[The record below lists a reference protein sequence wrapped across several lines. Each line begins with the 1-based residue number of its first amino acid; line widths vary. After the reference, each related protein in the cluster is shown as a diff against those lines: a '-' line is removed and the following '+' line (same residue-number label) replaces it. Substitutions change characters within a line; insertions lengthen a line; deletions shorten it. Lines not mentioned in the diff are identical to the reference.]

1 MKNVQELLQG
11 QKEARKE
18 FKAQQA
24 QEREAM
30 AINVLTDTKEILKAL
45 KCEYLL
51 EQEVKEVIVEKKPIN
66 ISINKGKIVQI
77 VKEVKVQDT
86 NNNADILKQAIKS
99 KDEYIIQLEEQ
110 LQNKAFNAAENG
122 YVVDGIEVSV
132 DIVKELNNQ
141 IVKLQEQ
148 LACKESVNEEVV
160 MDDEAAYLEYLASQE
175 EHAITVEEP
184 VTPVVIDKPAVK
196 KKEEVVVPVTTEVY
210 VKQLRANISKYNGS
224 ARIYQTDKC
233 YLIASPTTDE
243 ITWLSNVELS
253 DEYKLLIESKLVD
266 EYKFLPARTKL
277 SPVTVTKD
285 NAYMARVSAKE
296 GYQNFSMRDVLS
308 GYVKIN
314 NKFYLYSYSPASTS
328 VFVED
333 FDKKR
338 RGEAKTFPAGMKD
351 KIVPIVMDM
360 YKEYKALVDS
370 KVKEEEVKAEEAA
383 IRFNEKVAS
392 RDKQREIDKAIVAR
406 TLKGKDT
413 SKKDIKPK
421 ATIMSDTLAELES
434 KIF

>member
-1 MKNVQELLQG
+1 MKNVQSLLQQ

-18 FKAQQA
+18 FKMQQA

-30 AINVLTDTKEILKAL
+30 AINVLADTREVLKAL

-51 EQEVKEVIVEKKPIN
+51 EQEVKEVIVEKEQVN
-66 ISINKGKIVQI
+66 VSINKGKIVQI

-86 NNNADILKQAIKS
+86 NNTDILKQAIKS

-141 IVKLQEQ
+141 IAKLQEQ
-148 LACKESVNEEVV
+148 LACQVLTNNEETV
-160 MDDEAAYLEYLASQE
+160 MDDESAYLEYLASQE
-175 EHAITVEEP
+175 EHASVIEEQVVVPP
-184 VTPVVIDKPAVK
+184 V
-196 KKEEVVVPVTTEVY
+196 KKEEKVIAPVTTEAY
-210 VKQLRANISKYNGS
+210 VKQLKANISKYNGS

-253 DEYKLLIESKLVD
+253 DEYKLLIESKLVN
-266 EYKFLPARTKL
+266 EFKFLPARTKL
-277 SPVTVTKD
+277 SPVTVTRD
-285 NAYMARVSAKE
+285 NAYMARVSAKD

-351 KIVPIVMDM
+351 KIVPVVMDM
-360 YKEYKALVDS
+360 YKEYKALVDT
-370 KVKEEEVKAEEAA
+370 KVKENDLKAEEAA
-383 IRFNEKVAS
+383 LRFNERVAS
-392 RDKQREIDKAIVAR
+392 RDKQREADKEIVAR
-406 TLKGKDT
+406 TLKGKKT
-413 SKKDIKPK
+413 VESNKKPK
-421 ATIMSDTLAELES
+421 AAIVMSDTLAELES
-434 KIF
+434 EIF

>member
-1 MKNVQELLQG
+1 MKNVQSLLQE

-18 FKAQQA
+18 FKMQQA

-30 AINVLTDTKEILKAL
+30 AINVLADTREVLKAL

-51 EQEVKEVIVEKKPIN
+51 EQEVKEVIVEKEQVN
-66 ISINKGKIVQI
+66 VSINKGKIVQI

-86 NNNADILKQAIKS
+86 NNTDILKQAIKS

-141 IVKLQEQ
+141 IAKLQEQ
-148 LACKESVNEEVV
+148 LACITLTSNEEIV
-160 MDDEAAYLEYLASQE
+160 MDDESAYLEYLASQE
-175 EHAITVEEP
+175 EHASVIEEQVVVPP
-184 VTPVVIDKPAVK
+184 V
-196 KKEEVVVPVTTEVY
+196 KKEEKVIAPVTTEAY
-210 VKQLRANISKYNGS
+210 VKQLKANISKYNGS

-253 DEYKLLIESKLVD
+253 DEYKLLIESKLVN
-266 EYKFLPARTKL
+266 EFKFLPARTKL
-277 SPVTVTKD
+277 SPVTVTRD
-285 NAYMARVSAKE
+285 NAYMARVSAKD

-351 KIVPIVMDM
+351 KIVPVVMDM
-360 YKEYKALVDS
+360 YKEYKALVDT
-370 KVKEEEVKAEEAA
+370 KVKENDLKAEEAA
-383 IRFNEKVAS
+383 LRFNERVAS
-392 RDKQREIDKAIVAR
+392 RDKQREADKEIVAR
-406 TLKGKDT
+406 TLKGKKT
-413 SKKDIKPK
+413 VESNKKPK
-421 ATIMSDTLAELES
+421 AAIVMSDTLAELES
-434 KIF
+434 EIF